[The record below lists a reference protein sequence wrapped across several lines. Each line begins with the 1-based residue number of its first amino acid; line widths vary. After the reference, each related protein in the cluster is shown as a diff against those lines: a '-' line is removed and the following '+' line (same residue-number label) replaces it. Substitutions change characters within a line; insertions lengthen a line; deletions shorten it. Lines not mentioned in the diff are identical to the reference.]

1 MKNHGMF
8 RVFAAY
14 VRAHI
19 SWVVAALFVAP
30 LIYVPGLYFPAV
42 APKTF
47 FIEIVSII
55 SIALFIYAALVGERF
70 YWARLRQP
78 AVWVPGAL
86 LVVEYVTSFFGIGFY
101 QSFWGLMVRGD
112 GLLMSTLLVALF
124 YIALLIA
131 DTAFWKK
138 LLVVM
143 VAGAT
148 LSALAGLLQWA
159 GGVMGFAVPFLPQS
173 SARVSALFGNP
184 EYLASFLALSGFA
197 TLWLRSAHYARG
209 THARVLLGLAALQ
222 FGVAL
227 LTATRGVALA
237 LFVAAVLSLVY
248 GALNMRTGS
257 VRLYARTALGALV
270 LLLVVGFFFRGSLA
284 QSSFEPVKRLAQLS
298 FTDATVASRLFV
310 WQGIG
315 DEALKR
321 PFVGVGAE
329 HVTQLFD
336 RIYDPTKLTEE
347 WFDRSHN
354 AYLDY
359 FAQFGVF
366 GAALYITLVILLV
379 HGAYRRWRAGEKHF
393 AYIVLAGV
401 VYAVQVFFAFD
412 IPLTL
417 LAILLFYAAVHS
429 GETQESR
436 LSYHPAKGAVGV
448 VAALAVLW
456 TLYPVVYKP
465 FAANRAL
472 VEGYLYQVS
481 DVGRSMAALERG
493 LALNTYMTLEYG
505 KEIEDMYDNQQSRM
519 LSGDALKAAYAFNSS
534 ALVDI
539 YNRHNYDARSALNL
553 AQVLDLAPSGVE
565 QNLVFEATIA
575 DRVRQLS
582 PKRSE
587 AWYLLV
593 NTDIAAASQAKS
605 ENEALL
611 YLKDAIGVMQDYN
624 KLVPTLGRPKLVLA
638 QLYLTIGDAKT
649 ALRYVVDLRA
659 TDPAILTGDP
669 AFMRA
674 IEAYERSL

>member
-1 MKNHGMF
+1 
-8 RVFAAY
+8 
-14 VRAHI
+14 
-19 SWVVAALFVAP
+19 
-30 LIYVPGLYFPAV
+30 
-42 APKTF
+42 
-47 FIEIVSII
+47 
-55 SIALFIYAALVGERF
+55 
-70 YWARLRQP
+70 
-78 AVWVPGAL
+78 
-86 LVVEYVTSFFGIGFY
+86 
-101 QSFWGLMVRGD
+101 
-112 GLLMSTLLVALF
+112 
-124 YIALLIA
+124 
-131 DTAFWKK
+131 
-138 LLVVM
+138 
-143 VAGAT
+143 
-148 LSALAGLLQWA
+148 
-159 GGVMGFAVPFLPQS
+159 
-173 SARVSALFGNP
+173 
-184 EYLASFLALSGFA
+184 
-197 TLWLRSAHYARG
+197 LWLRSVYYARG
-209 THARVLLGLAALQ
+209 SYARVLLGLAALQ
-222 FGVAL
+222 FVVAL

-237 LFVAAVLSLVY
+237 LFAAAALSLVY
-248 GALNMRTGS
+248 AAFATRTGT
-257 VRLYARTALGALV
+257 VRLYARVALGAV
-270 LLLVVGFFFRGSLA
+270 ALLLVVGFSFRGSLA

-321 PFVGVGAE
+321 PLTGVGAE

-336 RIYDPTKLTEE
+336 RIYDPTRLTEE

-359 FAQFGVF
+359 FAQFGVV
-366 GAALYITLVILLV
+366 GAALYITLIMLLV

-393 AYIVLAGV
+393 AYIALAGV

-417 LAILLFYAAVHS
+417 LTLLLLYAAVYS
-429 GETQESR
+429 GEAPEGR
-436 LSYHPAKGAVGV
+436 LSYHPAKVAVGV

-481 DVGRSMAALERG
+481 DISRSTAALERG
-493 LALNTYMTLEYG
+493 LAYNTYMTLEYG
-505 KEIEDMYDNQQSRM
+505 NQIEDMYDNQQTRM

-539 YNRHNYDARSALNL
+539 YNRHNYDARAALNL
-553 AQVLDLAPSGVE
+553 AQVLDLAPPGVE
-565 QNLVFEATIA
+565 PNLVFEATIA
-575 DRVRQLS
+575 NRARQLS

-611 YLKDAIGVMQDYN
+611 YLKDAIGVMEEYI
-624 KLVPTLGRPKLVLA
+624 KLVPTLSRPKLVLA

-649 ALRYVVDLRA
+649 ALGYVRDLRA
-659 TDPAILTGDP
+659 TDPAILTSDP
-669 AFMRA
+669 AFVQA